1 MDKKVMD
8 VRLKSWLP
16 VFEEQARSGLT
27 KKAFCEKN
35 NIKRGD
41 FFYWQRMAREYLL
54 AQRGEITSVNESP
67 AKQESNEEFY
77 EITTSSNITNPPA
90 EINSKHYKSVVQ
102 MPSSIRISYGGF
114 TIEMHGEVNE
124 PALCAILKAVKHA
137 D

>member
-1 MDKKVMD
+1 MDKNVMD
-8 VRLKSWLP
+8 VRLKSWIP

-27 KKAFCEKN
+27 KQAFCEKN

-41 FFYWQRMAREYLL
+41 FFYWQRQVREYLL
-54 AQRGEITSVNESP
+54 EQQREGIPSNKAP
-67 AKQESNEEFY
+67 AKEEKALGFY
-77 EITTSSNITNPPA
+77 EISAPEAVEKPQT
-90 EINSKHYKSVVQ
+90 EIIAKPYEPLVQ
-102 MPSSIRISYGGF
+102 MPSSISISYGGF